1 MYIALL
7 ISVQFTPFLVV
18 CKKKNEVNILGHT
31 WHTTV
36 GVPFILFMVVC
47 DTKACAYCDKPGTVK
62 GVIDIHFLHYILR
75 YFWEAMYLSLQIFG
89 TGLISRE

>member
-1 MYIALL
+1 M
-7 ISVQFTPFLVV
+7 Q
-18 CKKKNEVNILGHT
+18 KKNEVNILGHT

-62 GVIDIHFLHYILR
+62 EVIDIHFYII
-75 YFWEAMYLSLQIFG
+75 YFG
-89 TGLISRE
+89 TFGKQCTRVCRFSEQV